1 MARGRDRNLRL
12 SYHHTLATPPRGGA
26 AASLGEGKGM
36 GGFGSIIYEVENGR
50 ARITLNRPEKLNA
63 LTLALQA
70 ELNEALW
77 EADNDRAVHCVILR
91 GAGRAFSAG
100 YDLTGADRDVP
111 ISRMQSPDNEYRGAR
126 SVDDDAW
133 QLERAQRLRMALF
146 DMHKPSIAQLHGYC
160 LAGGTD
166 IALLC
171 DMVIAAEDTLIGFPP
186 ARDLGALPNNM
197 WLYNIGPQWA
207 KRLTMTGDM
216 ITGTEAQQLGLVMK
230 AVPRDLLEAEV
241 EQLADRLA
249 LIDADLLAANKRI
262 INLGLE
268 LMGARTLQR
277 LAAEND
283 VRGHNSA
290 AALGFAQRVREK
302 GLHGALRERDG
313 KFGDGRARVRGPEL
327 RDENGRLI
335 EP

>member
-1 MARGRDRNLRL
+1 M
-12 SYHHTLATPPRGGA
+12 S
-26 AASLGEGKGM
+26 
-36 GGFGSIIYEVENGR
+36 GFESIVYEVENGR

-63 LTLALQA
+63 LTLKLMT

-77 EADNDRAVHCVILR
+77 EADNDTSVHCVILR

-111 ISRMQSPDNEYRGAR
+111 VSRVESPEKRYRGR
-126 SVDDDAW
+126 TSVDDDAW

-166 IALLC
+166 VALLC
-171 DMVIAAEDTLIGFPP
+171 DMIVAADDTLIGFPP

-197 WLYNIGPQWA
+197 WVYNVGPQWA
-207 KRLTMTGDM
+207 KRLTLTGDM
-216 ITGTEAQQLGLVMK
+216 ITGAEAQDIGLVMK
-230 AVPRDLLEAEV
+230 AVPKEHLEAEV

-249 LIDADLLAANKRI
+249 MIDPDLLSANKRI
-262 INLGLE
+262 VNLGLE

-290 AALGFAQRVREK
+290 AAKGFGQRVSER
-302 GLHGALRERDG
+302 GLHGDLRERDG
-313 KFGDGRARVRGPEL
+313 KFGDGRVRVHGPEL
-327 RDENGRLI
+327 RDGNGRLI
-335 EP
+335 DR